1 MIFSPK
7 FKTSDLDE
15 MKAVCR
21 PLGDGAP
28 MTSTDP
34 YPDSDIPSQRLDR
47 DQGMD
52 DEIRALQGG
61 GRGRNHGNGHKI
73 KNKIKK

>member
-1 MIFSPK
+1 MMIPK

-47 DQGMD
+47 RDQGMD
-52 DEIRALQGG
+52 DEIRELQGE
-61 GRGRNHGNGHKI
+61 GRAEITGMAIR
-73 KNKIKK
+73 

>member
-1 MIFSPK
+1 MMMIPK

-28 MTSTDP
+28 MTCTDP
-34 YPDSDIPSQRLDR
+34 YPDSDIPLKSSI
-47 DQGMD
+47 
-52 DEIRALQGG
+52 EIRGWMMRSENFKGYGG
-61 GRGRNHGNGHKI
+61 AEITGMAIR
-73 KNKIKK
+73 